1 MDLKEQFEA
10 AQTRAK
16 GLPQKPSNDD
26 LLALYS
32 LFKQATDGDVKGER
46 PSGFDF
52 VGAAK
57 FDAWEKR
64 RGMTSDEAMQAYVDL
79 VDKLAEG

>member
-1 MDLKEQFEA
+1 MGLKEDFEA

-16 GLPQKPSNDD
+16 SLSEKPSNDD

-32 LFKQATDGDVKGER
+32 LFKQATDGDVQGER

-52 VGAAK
+52 VGGAK

-64 RGMTSDEAMQAYVDL
+64 RGMTSDEAMQSYVDL
-79 VDKLAEG
+79 VDELAGS

>member
-10 AQTRAK
+10 AQVRAK
-16 GLPQKPSNDD
+16 SLPQKPSNDD

-32 LFKQATDGDVKGER
+32 LFKQATAGDVKGER

-64 RGMTSDEAMQAYVDL
+64 RGMASEEAMQAYVDL
-79 VDKLAEG
+79 VEKLAAG